1 MTLTGILEKM
11 MIQIK
16 QGTEKDKCAP
26 PPSWEKKLYAKD
38 SKLKRQFSPL

>member
-26 PPSWEKKLYAKD
+26 PPHPGKKIYMK
-38 SKLKRQFSPL
+38 KIQN